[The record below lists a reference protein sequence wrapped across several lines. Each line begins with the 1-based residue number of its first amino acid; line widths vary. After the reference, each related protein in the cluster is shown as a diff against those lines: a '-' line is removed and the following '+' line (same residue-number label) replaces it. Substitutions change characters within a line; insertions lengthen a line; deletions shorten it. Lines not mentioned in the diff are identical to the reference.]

1 VSTREEKPILR
12 LAGVRIERAGTVIVD
27 GVDWTIEKGQHWAML
42 GANGSGKTSLLS
54 AVMGYLPA
62 TAGHIEVLGERYG
75 EADWREMRR
84 RIGVVSTALA
94 PMLEGGEAALKTVLS
109 GKAAMLGYYGPAD
122 EVDVERAR
130 QILGQ
135 MEAAHLEARPWWQ
148 LSQGERQRVL
158 IGRSLMA
165 SAGLLVLD
173 EPCAGLDP
181 VARARFLEFLER
193 WVRQGGAPS
202 LVLVTH
208 HIEEV
213 VPLFSH
219 ALVLHKGRVLKSGAK
234 DEVLTSDII
243 SRAFDVPVR
252 ITARDGRY
260 ALEVL
265 RRGSKGD

>member
-1 VSTREEKPILR
+1 MQTRDETPVLR
-12 LAGVRIERAGTVIVD
+12 LIGVRIERAGTVIVD

-54 AVMGYLPA
+54 AIMGYLPA
-62 TAGHIEVLGERYG
+62 TSGDIEVLGERYG
-75 EADWREMRR
+75 ASDWREMRR

-94 PMLEGGEAALKTVLS
+94 PMLEGGEPALKTVLS
-109 GKAAMLGYYGPAD
+109 GEMAMLGHYGP
-122 EVDVERAR
+122 VDDGDVDRAR

-135 MEAAHLEARPWWQ
+135 MEAEHLEARPWWQ

-165 SAGLLVLD
+165 SAGLVILD

-181 VARARFLEFLER
+181 VARERFLEFLER
-193 WVRQGGAPS
+193 WVRRDNAPA

-219 ALVLHKGRVLKSGAK
+219 ALVLRRGEIVRSGPKS
-234 DEVLTSDII
+234 DVLTSECL
-243 SRAFDVPVR
+243 SLAFDASVQVTCR
-252 ITARDGRY
+252 VGRY
-260 ALEVL
+260 TLDFSQA
-265 RRGSKGD
+265 

>member
-1 VSTREEKPILR
+1 
-12 LAGVRIERAGTVIVD
+12 VRIERAGTVIVD
-27 GVDWTIEKGQHWAML
+27 GVDWTIEKGEHWAML

-54 AVMGYLPA
+54 AIMGYLPA
-62 TAGHIEVLGERYG
+62 TSGDIEVLGERYG
-75 EADWREMRR
+75 ASDWREMRR

-94 PMLEGGEAALKTVLS
+94 PMLEGGEPALKTVLS
-109 GKAAMLGYYGPAD
+109 GKTAMLGHYGQVD
-122 EVDVERAR
+122 EGDVDRAR

-135 MEAAHLEARPWWQ
+135 MEAEHLEARPWWQ

-165 SAGLLVLD
+165 RAGLVILD

-181 VARARFLEFLER
+181 VARERFLQFLER
-193 WVRQGGAPS
+193 WVRRDDAPA

-208 HIEEV
+208 HLEEI

-219 ALVLHKGRVLKSGAK
+219 ALVLCQGHVVASGPK
-234 DEVLTSDII
+234 EEVLTSEYL
-243 SRAFDVPVR
+243 SHAFNVPVR
-252 ITARDGRY
+252 VTTRDGRY

-265 RRGSKGD
+265 RRV

>member
-1 VSTREEKPILR
+1 MSTREEKPVLR

-27 GVDWTIEKGQHWAML
+27 GVDWTIAKGQHWVML

-54 AVMGYLPA
+54 AIMGYLPA
-62 TAGHIEVLGERYG
+62 TAGEIEVLGGQYG
-75 EADWREMRR
+75 AADWREMRR

-94 PMLEGGEAALKTVLS
+94 PMLEGGEPALKTVLS
-109 GKAAMLGYYGPAD
+109 GKTAMLGYYGAPD
-122 EVDVERAR
+122 EGDVERAR
-130 QILGQ
+130 QILRQ
-135 MEAAHLEARPWWQ
+135 MEAEHLETRPWWH

-158 IGRSLMA
+158 IGRALMA
-165 SAGLLVLD
+165 SAGLLILD

-181 VARARFLEFLER
+181 VARERFLEFLER
-193 WVRQGGAPS
+193 WVRRDNAPA

-219 ALVLHKGRVLKSGAK
+219 ALVLREGRVLKSGAK
-234 DEVLTSDII
+234 DDVLTTDVV

-252 ITARDGRY
+252 ITSRDGRY
-260 ALEVL
+260 VLEVL
-265 RRGSKGD
+265 RRD